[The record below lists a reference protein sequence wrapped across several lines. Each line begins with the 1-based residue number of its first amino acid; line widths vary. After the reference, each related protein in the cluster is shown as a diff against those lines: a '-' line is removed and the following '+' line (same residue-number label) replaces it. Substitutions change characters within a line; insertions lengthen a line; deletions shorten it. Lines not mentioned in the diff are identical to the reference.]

1 MFNTG
6 DKLVQPSRGTVTQAY
21 DYLLSRGAT
30 QKLTFAKEYLNELY
44 RLCQKYTFDFGIA
57 FGQFCDETDCG
68 KSAYWLNN
76 GNPAGLAITGPGVTS
91 MTWTSGQDAARGQI
105 VHWYVYVHGAIPQND
120 ELAQYIHLDPH
131 YQEALQAYG
140 GSASTIQDFAG
151 HWAENTNYANQ
162 IVAHANNAFPNA
174 SPSIG
179 DTMNQPNII
188 DKWLHV
194 SQDGYEGVERR
205 YIGRFGMSPK
215 IIVLHI
221 QEGSQLGSWQWFH
234 NVTASATVEIAKNG
248 DIWRL
253 VPEEDA
259 PWTNGDVQSPTALGW
274 EVINQ
279 WGADPNVYTLS
290 IETEGMTGEWP
301 KDQRQL
307 DSVVW
312 QIATWMKQYDI
323 PLHYV
328 LRHAD
333 INMVSRPDCPGNA
346 FYNYVIDRLSQGVNV
361 DATPQYSKPIP
372 VVVDGKNWDGTK
384 DVMVGNATFHADIQ
398 TVHAASA
405 GVIVRRSA
413 TTRAS
418 QTRAP
423 LKDNEGFGVLGWVN
437 GEEVK
442 GDRRWWI
449 TKSYSRI
456 HVSGT
461 KEKPKAVESAE
472 TKDGERAFG
481 VIIYDGVA
489 YYPALQEG
497 KPRDL
502 VVVTA
507 KANLRE
513 SASTDAKAI
522 GTVKKDD
529 KLVAAYWCFGPKP
542 EGHDESVWWILTT
555 DGDGNV
561 VDNPIEKGAR
571 LWIEATNSRPD

>member
-1 MFNTG
+1 M
-6 DKLVQPSRGTVTQAY
+6 P
-21 DYLLSRGAT
+21 GA
-30 QKLTFAKEYLNELY
+30 
-44 RLCQKYTFDFGIA
+44 R
-57 FGQFCDETDCG
+57 
-68 KSAYWLNN
+68 
-76 GNPAGLAITGPGVTS
+76 P
-91 MTWTSGQDAARGQI
+91 
-105 VHWYVYVHGAIPQND
+105 
-120 ELAQYIHLDPH
+120 
-131 YQEALQAYG
+131 
-140 GSASTIQDFAG
+140 
-151 HWAENTNYANQ
+151 
-162 IVAHANNAFPNA
+162 
-174 SPSIG
+174 
-179 DTMNQPNII
+179 
-188 DKWLHV
+188 
-194 SQDGYEGVERR
+194 
-205 YIGRFGMSPK
+205 
-215 IIVLHI
+215 
-221 QEGSQLGSWQWFH
+221 
-234 NVTASATVEIAKNG
+234 
-248 DIWRL
+248 
-253 VPEEDA
+253 
-259 PWTNGDVQSPTALGW
+259 
-274 EVINQ
+274 
-279 WGADPNVYTLS
+279 
-290 IETEGMTGEWP
+290 GMTGRGSLAGLELAR
-301 KDQRQL
+301 QRQHLRALGIAVEFEFFDLRRAFL
-307 DSVVW
+307 DAV
-312 QIATWMKQYDI
+312 
-323 PLHYV
+323 
-328 LRHAD
+328 
-333 INMVSRPDCPGNA
+333 
-346 FYNYVIDRLSQGVNV
+346 
-361 DATPQYSKPIP
+361 
-372 VVVDGKNWDGTK
+372 
-384 DVMVGNATFHADIQ
+384 
-398 TVHAASA
+398 
-405 GVIVRRSA
+405 RSA